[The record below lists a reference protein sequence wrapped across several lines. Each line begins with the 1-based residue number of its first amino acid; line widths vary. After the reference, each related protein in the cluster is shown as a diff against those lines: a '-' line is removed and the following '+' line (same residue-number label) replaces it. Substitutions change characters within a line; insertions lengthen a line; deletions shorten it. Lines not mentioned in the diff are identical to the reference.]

1 MFGSFFGNLP
11 PVSKNLLI
19 INLLFFLAKVLF
31 DARGIY
37 LHDYLAIHNVA
48 SPLFQP
54 YQLVTSMFMHGDFM
68 HLLFNMIGVIVM
80 GAHLERYWGGK
91 RYLTFYFIAGIGA
104 TVCSLAVKSY
114 QVYELTGMVFPNV
127 DMELATSSMQGGSFT
142 FDILVNDPGSLSNYQ
157 LEALGRYFI
166 SPELG
171 ASGALYGVLMAFA
184 LLFPNTEFMLMFP
197 PIPIKAKW
205 LALIL
210 GAIALYSGVTGAADG
225 YAHFAHLGGM
235 IFGFILI
242 KIWQRDKTRF
252 Y

>member
-1 MFGSFFGNLP
+1 MFGAMFRNLP

-19 INLLFFLAKVLF
+19 INLLFYLAKVLF

-37 LHDYLAIHNVA
+37 LHDYLAVHNIA

-54 YQLVTSMFMHGDFM
+54 YQLVTSMFMHGDIM
-68 HLLFNMIGVIVM
+68 HLLFNMLGVVMM
-80 GAHLERYWGGK
+80 GAHLERYWGSK
-91 RYLTFYFIAGIGA
+91 RYLTFYFITGIGA
-104 TVCSLAVKSY
+104 TICSLAIKSY
-114 QVYELTGMVFPNV
+114 QVYQLTGAVFPDADLTV
-127 DMELATSSMQGGSFT
+127 ATTSLQGGLFEFSRF
-142 FDILVNDPGSLSNYQ
+142 VNDPGSLNLTQ
-157 LEALGRYFI
+157 LDVLSGMYV

-184 LLFPNTEFMLMFP
+184 MLFPNTEFMLLFP

-205 LALIL
+205 MALIL
-210 GAIALYSGVTGAADG
+210 GCVALYSGIAGTADG

-235 IFGFILI
+235 LFGFIMI
-242 KIWQRDKTRF
+242 KIWQRDKTNF